1 VFACSLYADN
11 ESSLLLLLHLNPIF
25 RLSISEQAQTQ
36 REREREER
44 ETGTT
49 RNRKKNWGMGSVY
62 NKHEEGSRWDMC
74 GDH

>member
-1 VFACSLYADN
+1 MQIMKALSYYYYTCFPSLYCRTGT
-11 ESSLLLLLHLNPIF
+11 E
-25 RLSISEQAQTQ
+25 RERE

-49 RNRKKNWGMGSVY
+49 RNRKKNWGMGGVY
-62 NKHEEGSRWDMC
+62 NKHEGGSRWGMC

>member
-1 VFACSLYADN
+1 MCFTCSLYADN
-11 ESSLLLLLHLNPIF
+11 ESSLLLLLHLFSVSLLPN
-25 RLSISEQAQTQ
+25 RHRERE

-49 RNRKKNWGMGSVY
+49 RNRKKNWGMGGVY
-62 NKHEEGSRWDMC
+62 NKHEGGSRWGMC